1 MDLDKFKYYLI
12 IDVEANCPEKDSVTL
27 EDMEMIEIGA
37 VMMCAST
44 LQKIDEFSTFIRP
57 VRFPQLSTFC
67 TDLTSITQADVDN
80 APDYPEAITALDRW
94 LEKFDNFLF
103 CSWGNY
109 DKQQFEL
116 ESTFH
121 NVHYPISAPHLNIK
135 KQFSKSQR
143 VRKRQGMAGAL
154 KLAHIS
160 IEGTHHRGI
169 DDANNMVKLMPY
181 VLGRKFIPS
190 NQPAQ
195 PK

>member
-1 MDLDKFKYYLI
+1 MDLNTFKYFLI
-12 IDVEANCPEKDSVTL
+12 IDVEANSPEKDSVTL

-37 VMMCAST
+37 VMVCANT
-44 LQKIDEFSTFIRP
+44 LQKINEFSSFIRP

-80 APDYPEAITALDRW
+80 APDYPEAITALIRW
-94 LEKFDNFLF
+94 LKKFDNFLF

-121 NVHYPISAPHLNIK
+121 NVPYPISAPHLNIK

-181 VLGRKFIPS
+181 VLGREFIP
-190 NQPAQ
+190 NYQPA

>member
-27 EDMEMIEIGA
+27 EDMEMVEIGA
-37 VMMCAST
+37 VMVCANT
-44 LQKIDEFSTFIRP
+44 LEKVSEFNTLIKP
-57 VRFPQLSTFC
+57 VKSKLTPFFTQLT
-67 TDLTSITQADVDN
+67 TITENDLKD
-80 APDYPEAITALDRW
+80 APSYPEAFKAFTHW
-94 LEKFDNFLF
+94 LDNFTDYLF

-109 DKQQFEL
+109 DKQQFEQD
-116 ESTFH
+116 SAVH
-121 NVHYPISAPHLNIK
+121 NLPYPIPAPHLNIK
-135 KQFSKSQR
+135 KQFSKAQR

-154 KLAHIS
+154 KLAQIP

-190 NQPAQ
+190 YQPAQ
-195 PK
+195 AK

>member
-1 MDLDKFKYYLI
+1 MDLEKFKYYLI

-37 VMMCAST
+37 VMVCANT
-44 LQKIDEFSTFIRP
+44 LKKIDEFSTFIKP
-57 VRFPQLSTFC
+57 VRFPQLSVFC
-67 TDLTSITQADVDN
+67 TNLTSITQDDVDN
-80 APDYPEAITALDRW
+80 ATEYPEAITALVRW

-121 NVHYPISAPHLNIK
+121 NVPYPISAPHLNIK

-181 VLGRKFIPS
+181 VLGKEFIP
-190 NQPAQ
+190 NYQPA

>member
-1 MDLDKFKYYLI
+1 MDLEKFKYYLI

-27 EDMEMIEIGA
+27 KDMEMVEVGA
-37 VMMCAST
+37 VMVCAKT
-44 LQKIDEFSTFIRP
+44 LQKIDEFSTFIKP
-57 VRFPQLSTFC
+57 VRSPQLSEFFSE
-67 TDLTSITQADVDN
+67 LTSITQADVDN
-80 APDYPEAITALDRW
+80 APEYPEAITALVRW

-121 NVHYPISAPHLNIK
+121 NVPYPISAPHLNIK

-160 IEGTHHRGI
+160 IDGKHHRGI
-169 DDANNMVKLMPY
+169 DDANNIVKLMPY
-181 VLGRKFIPS
+181 VLGREFIP
-190 NQPAQ
+190 NYQPV

>member
-1 MDLDKFKYYLI
+1 MDLEKFKYYLI

-37 VMMCAST
+37 VMVCANT
-44 LQKIDEFSTFIRP
+44 LKKIDEFSTFIKP
-57 VRFPQLSTFC
+57 VRFPQLSVFC
-67 TDLTSITQADVDN
+67 TNLTSITQDDVDN
-80 APDYPEAITALDRW
+80 ATEYPEAITALVRW

-121 NVHYPISAPHLNIK
+121 NVPYPISAPHLNIK

-181 VLGRKFIPS
+181 VLGREFIP
-190 NQPAQ
+190 NYQPA

>member
-37 VMMCAST
+37 VMVCAST

-121 NVHYPISAPHLNIK
+121 NVPYPISAPHLNIK

-160 IEGTHHRGI
+160 IDGTHHRGI

-190 NQPAQ
+190 YQPAQ
-195 PK
+195 TK

>member
-1 MDLDKFKYYLI
+1 MDLEKFKYYLI
-12 IDVEANCPEKDSVTL
+12 IDVEANCSEKDSVTL
-27 EDMEMIEIGA
+27 EDMEMIEIGS
-37 VMMCAST
+37 VMVCANT
-44 LQKIDEFSTFIRP
+44 LKKIDEFSTFIKP
-57 VRFPQLSTFC
+57 VRFPQLSAFC
-67 TDLTSITQADVDN
+67 TDLTSITQDDVDN
-80 APDYPEAITALDRW
+80 APEYPEAITALVRW

-109 DKQQFEL
+109 DKQHFEL

-121 NVHYPISAPHLNIK
+121 NVPYPISAPHLNIK
-135 KQFSKSQR
+135 KQFAKSQR